1 VVSPPLIRTR
11 RSRAAAVVAAASL
24 CAGFAIAA
32 PAAADP
38 LYDDVVDGLVHHFAL
53 DETSGTVVANT
64 GSAGAAANA
73 TLVHPEKAQRSADGI
88 RFNPNSYADA
98 VSGAYVQLPN
108 DLTAGMQAVT
118 FDYDIWIDPANVG
131 EHQIWSLGNKASCE
145 ATTGQQG
152 QLFSSNTQR
161 LRVAAGSVNV
171 QQNRVRLPEGVWKH
185 VTYTQTPNAN
195 GTSWTGT
202 LFVDGVQHA
211 QSTTITT
218 APSVNAAGTNCNFL
232 ARSQVP
238 GNYSFRGTLADFRV
252 YDRGLSAAEVA
263 TRAAQGNDEGVKADA
278 AAIDLGLT
286 SAIVEDLVL
295 PKLGS
300 VAGSSI
306 TWSSSDPSVVE
317 VVVPPTATSA
327 RKVPVRGVI
336 TRPALGQPDA
346 TAVLTATLKKGAD
359 SVETRE
365 IQITVPAEY
374 DVNHSTAR
382 DALDLELHSTDDVRG
397 NITLPTKGRWG
408 SDITWTSSSELV
420 SSAGEVTRP
429 AYGKPEVT
437 ATLTATIAKGG
448 AHVEKSFDVV
458 VKPLPRDEEKERY
471 FLGYFKGEGMA
482 DGEQIMFATSNGNTA
497 LDWTG
502 LTGGWPSLVS
512 QLGDQGLRDPHI
524 VRSPDGD
531 TFYMIATDLNWYDQG
546 GYAINDTQYIE
557 VFESNDLV
565 NWTPQRHVKVAPD
578 NAGNAFAPESLWVDE
593 IGAYAVFW
601 AQSMWNDP
609 INRTGQGNAQMWYNI
624 TRDFQTF
631 SEPKVWQNPAP
642 QSRIDTTA
650 IKVGDE
656 YYRVTK
662 NEAGNAGSD
671 IFSEKNTDFLD
682 SDINAWQLVAPAL
695 GRTTWQ
701 SNAGYEGPVIFKA
714 NPGDTACPGQFYL
727 WGDRYTNGGGYQAA
741 CEANIEAPTWQAK
754 TITMTNAGVPRPRH
768 GTVLPI
774 TLREWNH
781 IRGIANADVTTT
793 VEVAVDDVREGAPAQ
808 ATATVTAADGFETG
822 GQVRFTAGDW
832 SKTVYLEDG
841 KASVEIPAGLAM
853 GAHEVKAEYLGFEY
867 LLASAGTTS
876 FDVLPL
882 VEASVS
888 VTGRCVAGKETL
900 VVTVANGHDGSVQ
913 VKVETAYG
921 VKQVASL
928 AKDKSTSAAFT
939 TRLAS
944 VPAGTVTTT
953 VSTGQGDD
961 RMESVFTTEHP
972 ALSCAP

>member
-1 VVSPPLIRTR
+1 MVRPSLTRTR
-11 RSRAAAVVAAASL
+11 RSRTVAVAVAASL
-24 CAGFAIAA
+24 CVGLAAAA
-32 PAAADP
+32 PAAADSV
-38 LYDDVVDGLVHHFAL
+38 YDDVLDGLVHRFAL
-53 DETSGTVVANT
+53 DEASGTVVANT

-73 TLVHPEKAQRSADGI
+73 TLVHPEKATRGADGI
-88 RFNPNSYADA
+88 RFNPDAYADA
-98 VSGAYVQLPN
+98 LTGAYVQLPDN
-108 DLTAGMQAVT
+108 LTAGMQALTV
-118 FDYDIWIDPANVG
+118 DYDIWIDPANVG
-131 EHQIWSLGNKASCE
+131 EHQIWSLGNKASCD
-145 ATTGQQG
+145 AATGQQG

-161 LRVAAGSVNV
+161 LRVAAGTVNV

-202 LFVDGVQHA
+202 LYVDGVQHA
-211 QSTTITT
+211 QSTAITT
-218 APSVNAAGTNCNFL
+218 APSVNAAGTNCNYL
-232 ARSQVP
+232 ARSQAP
-238 GNYSFRGTLADFRV
+238 GNYSFRGTLSDFRV
-252 YDRGLSAAEVA
+252 YDRGLSAAEVS
-263 TRAAQGNDEGVKADA
+263 TRAAQGNDEGAVADA

-286 SAIVEDLVL
+286 SAIVEDLEL
-295 PKLGS
+295 PKTGS
-300 VAGSSI
+300 IAGSSI
-306 TWSSSDPSVVE
+306 TWASSDPSVIE

-327 RKVPVRGVI
+327 RKVPIRGLV

-346 TAVLTATLKKGAD
+346 IVVLTATLKKGSQSIA
-359 SVETRE
+359 TRE
-365 IQITVPAEY
+365 IPITVPAEF
-374 DVNHSTAR
+374 DVDHSVAR
-382 DALDLELHSTDDVRG
+382 DALDLELHATDDVRG
-397 NITLPTKGRWG
+397 NISLPTTGRWG
-408 SDITWTSSSELV
+408 SEITWVSDSDLV
-420 SSAGEVTRP
+420 SSTGEVKRP
-429 AYGKPEVT
+429 SYGHPEV
-437 ATLTATIAKGG
+437 AVTLTATIAKG
-448 AHVEKSFDVV
+448 AASDEKEFDLV
-458 VKPLPRDEEKERY
+458 VKPLPREEEKERY

-601 AQSMWNDP
+601 AQSLWNDP

-682 SDINAWQLVAPAL
+682 SDINAWQLIAPAL

-701 SNAGYEGPVIFKA
+701 ATAGYEGPVIFKA

-741 CEANIEAPTWQAK
+741 CEANIEAPTWQPK

-781 IRGIANADVTTT
+781 IRGIANPDVATT
-793 VEVAVDDVREGAPAQ
+793 VEVSVDDVREGATAE
-808 ATATVTAADGFETG
+808 ATATVAAADGFQTG

-832 SKTVYLEDG
+832 SETVYLEDG
-841 KASVEIPAGLAM
+841 TAKAEIPAGLGV

-867 LLASAGTTS
+867 LLASQATAS
-876 FDVLPL
+876 FEVQPL
-882 VEASVS
+882 VTASVA

-900 VVTVANGHDGSVQ
+900 VVTVTNADDRAIQ
-913 VKVETAYG
+913 VGIATAYG
-921 VKQVASL
+921 PKQIATL
-928 AKDKSTSAAFT
+928 AAGKSVSAAFA
-939 TRLAS
+939 TRLVS
-944 VPAGTVTTT
+944 VPSGTVTAT
-953 VSTGQGDD
+953 VSAGEGAEREQ
-961 RMESVFTTEHP
+961 SVYTTAHP
-972 ALSCAP
+972 ALGCTP